1 MATDVTVLGSDGST
15 ISIPISS
22 DVNAQLAQQA
32 LGPLN
37 QLISTGELSLFNA
50 TITGAITIP
59 AGSGSVS
66 GVEVTV
72 PGVTFMDTLPGN
84 NKFLYVTGGNNTVA
98 AIGSTDP
105 TVVSGDGSTLVYYN
119 NSADAQ
125 IFLGG
130 GENYIA
136 ENVSTSGA
144 VINVDGSDTF
154 GVGGAV
160 IDAHQ
165 GSTTVN
171 LFNNSANAIEGGGN
185 ILINAQSGTELL
197 ALTGSPDVPVTI
209 TGSADSTLWL
219 VNQASAF
226 IEPGAGNI
234 LIMPGSTGSAT
245 LFGGTGSFGGATI
258 SAADFTG
265 SATVMGGTGYYQGG
279 SAGNNFLLSST
290 VSGATTLIG
299 GGNNDILASFA
310 SDNTLFGGLGNEVLI
325 GANTSGTGNDF
336 ISGSGADTIWGSA
349 TGNNTIGFG
358 ADSTLAYGQHGTAT
372 LGYSGNLYYQAAAG
386 GVDNIGDFLPGTD
399 VFSLTL
405 TASAE
410 NVAAVTVTGLQYY
423 APGSTSPFGTD
434 GTQATLSD
442 GSTINFLHSDVT
454 KSSFS

>member
-1 MATDVTVLGSDGST
+1 M
-15 ISIPISS
+15 
-22 DVNAQLAQQA
+22 AQQA
-32 LGPLN
+32 LDPLN

-50 TITGAITIP
+50 TVTGSITIP

-72 PGVTFMDTLPGN
+72 PGLIFMDTLPAN
-84 NKFLYVTGGNNTVA
+84 NKFLYVNGSNTTVA

-119 NSADAQ
+119 NSTDAE

-154 GVGGAV
+154 GIGGAV
-160 IDAHQ
+160 IDAHL

-171 LFNNSANAIEGGGN
+171 LFNNSASAIEAGGN
-185 ILINAQSGTELL
+185 ISINAQSGTELL
-197 ALTGSPDVPVTI
+197 ALTGSPSVPVTI
-209 TGSADSTLWL
+209 TGSAGSTLWL
-219 VNQASAF
+219 VNQANAF

-234 LIMPGSTGSAT
+234 LILPGSTGTAT

-279 SAGNNFLLSST
+279 SAGDNILLSST
-290 VSGATTLIG
+290 VNAATTLIG
-299 GGNNDILASFA
+299 GGNNDILASDA
-310 SDNTLFGGLGNEVLI
+310 SGNTLIGGAGAENLI
-325 GANTSGTGNDF
+325 GVNTIGSGNDF
-336 ISGSGADTIWGSA
+336 IGGSGADTIWGSV

-358 ADSTLAYGQHGTAT
+358 ADSTLAYGQHAAASV
-372 LGYSGNLYYQAAAG
+372 GYTGNVYYQAAAG

-399 VFSLTL
+399 VFSLTQS
-405 TASAE
+405 AIAE
-410 NVAAVTVTGLQYY
+410 NGGAVSVTGLQYD

-454 KSSFS
+454 KSSFT

>member
-1 MATDVTVLGSDGST
+1 MATDVTVLGSDGGT
-15 ISIPISS
+15 ITIPISS
-22 DVNAQLAQQA
+22 GDNAQLAQQA
-32 LGPLN
+32 LDPLN
-37 QLISTGELSLFNA
+37 QLISTGELSFFNA
-50 TITGAITIP
+50 TVTGSITIP

-72 PGVTFMDTLPGN
+72 PGLIFMDTLPAN
-84 NKFLYVTGGNNTVA
+84 NKFLYVNGSNTTVA

-119 NSADAQ
+119 NSTDAE

-154 GVGGAV
+154 GIGGAV
-160 IDAHQ
+160 IDAHL

-171 LFNNSANAIEGGGN
+171 LFNNSASAIEAGGN
-185 ILINAQSGTELL
+185 ISINAQSGTELL
-197 ALTGSPDVPVTI
+197 ALTGSPSVPVTI
-209 TGSADSTLWL
+209 TGSAGSTLWL
-219 VNQASAF
+219 VNQANAF

-234 LIMPGSTGSAT
+234 LILPGSTGTAT

-279 SAGNNFLLSST
+279 SAGDNILLSST
-290 VSGATTLIG
+290 VNAATTLIG
-299 GGNNDILASFA
+299 GGNNDILASDA
-310 SDNTLFGGLGNEVLI
+310 SGNTLIGGAGAENLI
-325 GANTSGTGNDF
+325 GVNTIGSGNDF
-336 ISGSGADTIWGSA
+336 IGGSGADTIWGSV

-358 ADSTLAYGQHGTAT
+358 ADSTLAYGQHAAASV
-372 LGYSGNLYYQAAAG
+372 GYTGNVYYQAAAG

-399 VFSLTL
+399 VFSLTQS
-405 TASAE
+405 AIAE
-410 NVAAVTVTGLQYY
+410 NGGAVSVTGLQYD

-454 KSSFS
+454 KSSFT